1 MNNTLKRVIAALAL
15 SALATNAM
23 AQAKCAQPQDV
34 VALRAAGMQQK
45 LMVAALSC
53 DAIPQYNRFVTAYQ
67 GELQAADRN
76 LQAFFRCLNPR
87 TGTSDYHAYKT
98 KLANGSSMNS
108 IGDMR
113 AFCEGAASM
122 FATALDAG
130 KQTLAAFMSTQ
141 PEQNDANYGACPGQ
155 GNRPVSS
162 LEERTAEPPEVVPTP
177 WEKPA
182 MLAYW
187 RPPLTFFP
195 GNVLD
200 SSARP
205 GTL

>member
-1 MNNTLKRVIAALAL
+1 MKNTLKRAVAALAL
-15 SALATNAM
+15 SAIATNAF
-23 AQAKCAQPQDV
+23 AQAKCAQPQDM

-53 DAIPQYNRFVTAYQ
+53 DAVPQYNRFVTAYQ
-67 GELQAADRN
+67 KELQAADRN
-76 LQAFFRCLNPR
+76 LQAFFRRLNPR

-98 KLANGSSMNS
+98 KLANGSSMSS

-113 AFCEGAASM
+113 AFCEGAKTIFTS
-122 FATALDAG
+122 ALDAG

-141 PEQNDANYGACPGQ
+141 PETDAGYGACPGQ

-162 LEERTAEPPEVVPTP
+162 LESTAEPPEVVPVP

-187 RPPLTFFP
+187 RPPLVFFP

-200 SSARP
+200 ASARP